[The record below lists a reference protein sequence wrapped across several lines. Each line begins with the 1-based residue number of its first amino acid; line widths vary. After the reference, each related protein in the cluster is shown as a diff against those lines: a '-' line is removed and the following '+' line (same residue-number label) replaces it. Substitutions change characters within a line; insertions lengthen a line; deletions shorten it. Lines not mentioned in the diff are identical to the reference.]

1 MIKEHFTS
9 QLSLEKTED
18 GYVFYVG
25 NDGYPLEDRFKRDDE
40 GKLSV
45 HNFESGVDE
54 MYSYLYDYDLDND
67 GFTEGEKVDMLIYL
81 RRELAR
87 LNGFEIKDYMDTDR
101 YYHDTPFH
109 ITCEA
114 VGFASLPEKERVN
127 INETYQNSFEFF
139 RESKAL
145 RRKEMNLK
153 KVKKTDVAGVRETV
167 GKTRAS
173 DPKDQKEHNIR
184 R

>member
-9 QLSLEKTED
+9 QLSLEKAAD
-18 GYVFYVG
+18 GYVLYVG
-25 NDGYPLEDRFKRDDE
+25 NDGYPLEDLFKRDDE

-45 HNFESGVDE
+45 HNFENGVDD
-54 MYSYLYDYDLDND
+54 MYRYLCDYDLDNE

-101 YYHDTPFH
+101 YYHDIPFQ
-109 ITCEA
+109 IACEA
-114 VGFASLPEKERVN
+114 IGFADLPEKERAK
-127 INETYQNSFEFF
+127 INEADQNVFEFN
-139 RESKAL
+139 RENTAL

-167 GKTRAS
+167 GKTRVS